1 MKKIIA
7 IILTI
12 VTVMTLASCGK
23 KNTNQTPKT
32 STNTYEDKV
41 IETPKTS
48 VIREVDKRV
57 KEYLGDDVFKTDYD
71 DGIYYICIAVEN
83 VNSSRLVTSYGLG
96 DSIDGLSET
105 INTNFDVD
113 CAILIMDD
121 ATHSNLLYA
130 SFNGY
135 DVTDQLN

>member
-7 IILTI
+7 MLLAI

-23 KNTNQTPKT
+23 KNANQTPET
-32 STNTYEDKV
+32 GTNTYDDKV
-41 IETPKTS
+41 IETSKTS
-48 VIREVDKRV
+48 VIREVDKMV
-57 KEYLGDDVFKTDYD
+57 KKYLGDDVFKTDYD
-71 DGIYYICIAVEN
+71 DGIYYICIAIEN
-83 VNSSRLVTSYGLG
+83 VNSSRLIISHGLC

-105 INTNFDVD
+105 INTNFDID

>member
-12 VTVMTLASCGK
+12 VTVMTLVSCGK

-48 VIREVDKRV
+48 VIREVDKMV

-96 DSIDGLSET
+96 DSVDGLSET

-121 ATHSNLLYA
+121 ATHRNLLYA

>member
-32 STNTYEDKV
+32 NTNTYEDKV

-48 VIREVDKRV
+48 VIREVDKMV

-121 ATHSNLLYA
+121 ATYSNLLYA